1 MSPSRSHG
9 RSRSMR
15 ALVTG
20 GTGFLGSYMAAH
32 LASEGADV
40 TATYL
45 PRAAPSPGTAP
56 KGVRVRGLDV
66 TDGAQVGRVLAET
79 RPDVVYHFAG
89 QAFVI
94 PSWEDPAG
102 TFATNLTGTLHLLEE
117 LRHHFPQT
125 RFAFAGSGTEYG
137 DPPLIP
143 TPETSPLRPTS
154 PYASSKAAADLLCY
168 QYFRSFSLPVFRY
181 RIFGTTGPG
190 KRGDSTNDFASQIAA
205 LERRPEPR
213 VLHVGN
219 LDKQRDIQDVR
230 DAVRAMVQV
239 VEKGEPGEAYN
250 IAGGVPRNVREN
262 LDTLLS
268 FARVPIRVE
277 TDTARIRL
285 VDEPIHLA
293 DVAKLRALGWAPQI
307 PFERTLEEILE
318 SWRRAGPVA

>member
-1 MSPSRSHG
+1 
-9 RSRSMR
+9 MR

-20 GTGFLGSYMAAH
+20 GTGFLGTYMAEY
-32 LASEGADV
+32 LASQGVEV
-40 TATYL
+40 TATHL
-45 PRAAPSPGTAP
+45 PRLAPGPGTAP
-56 KGVRVRGLDV
+56 KGVRTRGLDV
-66 TDGAQVGRVLAET
+66 TDRAQVARLIQET
-79 RPDVVYHFAG
+79 RPEVVYHFAG

-94 PSWEDPAG
+94 PSWEDPIG

-137 DPPLIP
+137 DPPRIP
-143 TPETSPLRPTS
+143 TPEESPLRPTS

-168 QYFRSFSLPVFRY
+168 QYFRSFELPVFRY

-190 KRGDSTNDFASQIAA
+190 KRGDSTNDFASQIAQ
-205 LERRPEPR
+205 LERGPEPR
-213 VLHVGN
+213 ILRVGN

-230 DAVRAMVQV
+230 DAVRAMVTV

-250 IAGGVPRNVREN
+250 IASGVPRNVRQN

-268 FARVPIRVE
+268 FANASIRTE
-277 TDTARIRL
+277 TAPERMRR

-293 DVAKLRALGWAPQI
+293 DISKLRGLGWSPVI
-307 PFERTLEEILE
+307 PFEQTLEDILN
-318 SWRRAGPVA
+318 SWRQPGVASAA

>member
-1 MSPSRSHG
+1 
-9 RSRSMR
+9 MR

-20 GTGFLGSYMAAH
+20 GTGFLGSYMAEY
-32 LASEGADV
+32 LASQGVEV
-40 TATYL
+40 TATHL
-45 PRAAPSPGTAP
+45 PRLAPGPGTAP
-56 KGVRVRGLDV
+56 KGVRILGLDV
-66 TDGAQVGRVLAET
+66 TDRAHVARLIQET
-79 RPDVVYHFAG
+79 RPEVVYHFAG

-94 PSWEDPAG
+94 PSWEDPIG

-137 DPPLIP
+137 DPPRIP
-143 TPETSPLRPTS
+143 TPEESPLRPTS

-168 QYFRSFSLPVFRY
+168 QYFRSFELPVFRY

-190 KRGDSTNDFASQIAA
+190 KRGDSTNDFASQIAQ
-205 LERRPEPR
+205 LERGPEPR
-213 VLHVGN
+213 ILRVGN

-230 DAVRAMVQV
+230 DAVRAMVTV

-250 IAGGVPRNVREN
+250 IASGVPRNVRQN

-268 FARVPIRVE
+268 FANASIRTE
-277 TDTARIRL
+277 TAPERMRR

-293 DVAKLRALGWAPQI
+293 DISKLRGLGWSPVI
-307 PFERTLEEILE
+307 PFEQTLEDILN
-318 SWRRAGPVA
+318 SWRQPGVASAA

>member
-1 MSPSRSHG
+1 
-9 RSRSMR
+9 MR

-20 GTGFLGSYMAAH
+20 GTGFLGTYMAEY
-32 LASEGADV
+32 LASQGVEV
-40 TATYL
+40 TATHL
-45 PRAAPSPGTAP
+45 PRLAPGPGTAP
-56 KGVRVRGLDV
+56 KGVRILGLDV
-66 TDGAQVGRVLAET
+66 TDRAQVARLIQET
-79 RPDVVYHFAG
+79 RPEVVYHFAG

-94 PSWEDPAG
+94 PSWEDPIG

-137 DPPLIP
+137 DPPRIP
-143 TPETSPLRPTS
+143 TPEESPLRPTS

-168 QYFRSFSLPVFRY
+168 QYFRSFELPVFRY

-190 KRGDSTNDFASQIAA
+190 KRGDSTNDFASQIAQ
-205 LERRPEPR
+205 LERGPEPR
-213 VLHVGN
+213 ILRVGN

-230 DAVRAMVQV
+230 DAVRAMVTV

-250 IAGGVPRNVREN
+250 IASGVPRNVRQN

-268 FARVPIRVE
+268 FANASIRTE
-277 TDTARIRL
+277 TAPERMRR

-293 DVAKLRALGWAPQI
+293 DISKLRGLGWSPVI
-307 PFERTLEEILE
+307 PFEQTLEDILN
-318 SWRRAGPVA
+318 SWRQPGVASAA

>member
-1 MSPSRSHG
+1 
-9 RSRSMR
+9 MR

-20 GTGFLGSYMAAH
+20 GTGFLGTYMAEY
-32 LASEGADV
+32 LASQGVEV
-40 TATYL
+40 TATHL
-45 PRAAPSPGTAP
+45 PRLAPGPGTAP
-56 KGVRVRGLDV
+56 KGVRILGLDV
-66 TDGAQVGRVLAET
+66 TDRAHVARLIQET
-79 RPDVVYHFAG
+79 RPEVVYHFAG

-94 PSWEDPAG
+94 PSWEDPIG

-137 DPPLIP
+137 DPPRIP
-143 TPETSPLRPTS
+143 TPEESPLRPTS

-168 QYFRSFSLPVFRY
+168 QYFRSFELPVFRY

-190 KRGDSTNDFASQIAA
+190 KRGDSTNDFASQIAQ
-205 LERRPEPR
+205 LERGPEPR
-213 VLHVGN
+213 ILRVGN

-230 DAVRAMVQV
+230 DAVRAMVTV

-250 IAGGVPRNVREN
+250 IASGVPRNVRQN

-268 FARVPIRVE
+268 FAKASIRTE
-277 TDTARIRL
+277 TAPERMRR

-293 DVAKLRALGWAPQI
+293 DISKLRGLGWSPVI
-307 PFERTLEEILE
+307 PFEQTLEDILN
-318 SWRRAGPVA
+318 SWRQPGVASAA